1 MERMFDRNTIIG
13 LVLSAVLFMAFIY
26 YSQSTSNKRLAE
38 EQKAMQE
45 REMDSIRNYA
55 HKAASIPPANTGA
68 ASAAPVA
75 VKSAD
80 SGVVPNAAVDKYGP
94 FSVAAAGKE
103 QLTTIENEVLKLVIS
118 NKGGKVHSIE
128 LKKYKKFDKTPL
140 YLALDR
146 DFRFTYQFPI
156 NDNKIISTEELYFT
170 SPDKGFTISGDASN
184 SISFILPAGD
194 GKYIEQKY
202 TLHGNSY
209 LVGYQTRFVNLASV
223 IPMSINSVN
232 LKWAQTC
239 RQEEKNI
246 TQERRYSGLYYQY
259 KNGDVEHLGLSKNE
273 DKELTS
279 TNWLCFKQQFFNI
292 TLLNKNGF
300 TGNVKSY
307 FDVKDLA
314 YNKQYGAEL
323 YFPIQNGNGSI
334 DCDIY
339 MGPNDYTA
347 LKKLDNGM
355 EQIIPL
361 ASDFP
366 VLKYIGL
373 VNKFVI
379 IPVFNLLKQVT
390 TNYGII
396 IFILAL
402 LVRIVLTPLTY
413 NSYKYSAIM
422 QLLKPELDELKLK
435 YKDDQQKIGTEQMK
449 LYQKVGVNP
458 LSGCIPV
465 LLQMPILLA
474 MYNFFPAS
482 IELRQSAFLWAN
494 DLSSYDA
501 ILTFPALF
509 GSFDHVSLFTV
520 LMTITS
526 IANAFITPQM
536 NSQDNNPTMKYMPYI
551 FPFML
556 FFVFNS
562 FPAALTYYYLLFNL
576 MSMAQQ
582 FIIKKFFIDEKK
594 LHQEL
599 KDRKNKEPKKSGWM
613 ARLENMQKEQQAKI
627 NTKPGKK

>member
-13 LVLSAVLFMAFIY
+13 LVLSAVLFMVFIY
-26 YSQSTSNKRLAE
+26 YTSTNQRKQLAE
-38 EQKAMQE
+38 DQKAAQE
-45 REMDSIRNYA
+45 RQMDSIRNYA
-55 HKAASIPPANTGA
+55 QKAASMPKPAPTPA
-68 ASAAPVA
+68 TPVA
-75 VKSAD
+75 TQGPD
-80 SGVVPNAAVDKYGP
+80 SGIVHTPAVDKYGP
-94 FSVAAAGKE
+94 FSAAAAGKE
-103 QLTTIENEVLKLVIS
+103 QLTTIENDVIKLVIS

-140 YLALDR
+140 LLALDR
-146 DFRFTYQFPI
+146 DFRFTYQFPL
-156 NDNKIISTEELYFT
+156 NDNRVISTEELYFT
-170 SPDKGFTISGDASN
+170 PPAKGFTVSGTGSN
-184 SISFILPAGD
+184 SVSFILPAGN
-194 GKYIEQKY
+194 GQYIEQKY

-209 LVGYQTRFVNLASV
+209 LVGYQTRFVNLS
-223 IPMSINSVN
+223 SIMPISANSIN

-239 RQEEKNI
+239 RQQEKNI
-246 TQERRYSGLYYQY
+246 TQERRYSGLYYQF
-259 KNGDVEHLGLSKNE
+259 KNGDVEHLGLTKNE
-273 DKELTS
+273 DKQLTTS
-279 TNWLCFKQQFFNI
+279 NWLCFKQQFFNI
-292 TLLNKNGF
+292 TLLNKTGF

-307 FDVKDLA
+307 FDVKELD
-314 YNKQYGAEL
+314 YNKQYSAEL
-323 YFPIQNGNGSI
+323 FFPIQNGNGTI

-361 ASDFP
+361 ASDIA

-435 YKDDQQKIGTEQMK
+435 YKDDQQKLGTEQMK

-501 ILTFPALF
+501 ILTFPVLF
-509 GSFDHVSLFTV
+509 GSFDHISLFTV
-520 LMTITS
+520 LMTVTS
-526 IANAFITPQM
+526 ILNAFITPQM
-536 NSQDNNPTMKYMPYI
+536 SSQDNPAMKYMPYI

-562 FPAALTYYYLLFNL
+562 FPAALTYYYLLFNV

-582 FIIKKFFIDEKK
+582 YIIKKFFIDEKK

-613 ARLENMQKEQQAKI
+613 ARLENMQKEQQQKASGKPAK
-627 NTKPGKK
+627 K